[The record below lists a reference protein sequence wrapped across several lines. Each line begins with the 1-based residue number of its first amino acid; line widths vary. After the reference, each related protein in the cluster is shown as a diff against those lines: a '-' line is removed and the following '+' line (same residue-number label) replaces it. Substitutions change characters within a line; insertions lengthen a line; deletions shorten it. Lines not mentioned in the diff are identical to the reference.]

1 MKRETR
7 KKLLESITK
16 IQNVPKVRRMRRVT
30 LENKVIVF
38 KTLLFS
44 EILSLIWKV
53 PWPSK
58 SIFMMKPYALT
69 LSMVV

>member
-1 MKRETR
+1 MKGETR

>member
-16 IQNVPKVRRMRRVT
+16 IQNVPKVRRMRRVI

>member
-16 IQNVPKVRRMRRVT
+16 IQNVPKIRRMRRVT

>member
-58 SIFMMKPYALT
+58 SRFMMKPYALT